1 MAGTSDHPDIMT
13 DMPPSRFRVVE
24 RGRRLVVI
32 DTQAAKA
39 PPARRTDLPRPAS
52 DKTEA
57 RFQLPEKIRF
67 DGAASWTTDRF
78 YDAKGP
84 RALTLDAGAMQRL
97 RFAGAGLVALV
108 ILWVLVASFAPPLWG
123 APLLLL
129 NPKMRQTMRDR
140 VTAWLDEL
148 DSGE

>member
-1 MAGTSDHPDIMT
+1 
-13 DMPPSRFRVVE
+13 
-24 RGRRLVVI
+24 
-32 DTQAAKA
+32 
-39 PPARRTDLPRPAS
+39 
-52 DKTEA
+52 
-57 RFQLPEKIRF
+57 
-67 DGAASWTTDRF
+67 
-78 YDAKGP
+78 
-84 RALTLDAGAMQRL
+84 MQKL

-140 VTAWLDEL
+140 VTAWLDTL

>member
-1 MAGTSDHPDIMT
+1 MT

-32 DTQAAKA
+32 DTQADKS
-39 PPARRTDLPRPAS
+39 PPVRRTAAPRPAS
-52 DKTEA
+52 DKTRA

-67 DGAASWTTDRF
+67 DGAASWTTDGF

-84 RALTLDAGAMQRL
+84 RALTLNAGAMQKL

-108 ILWVLVASFAPPLWG
+108 ILWVLVASFVPPLWG

-140 VTAWLDEL
+140 VTAWLDTL